1 MEKEFLKNEV
11 GTYLNSGVGFDDS
24 AKILLK
30 HSLVKAVQVLG
41 DNLVLFQLLGIL
53 LKGLQYTQ
61 IKITTK
67 IFI

>member
-53 LKGLQYTQ
+53 LKGL
-61 IKITTK
+61 
-67 IFI
+67 

>member
-1 MEKEFLKNEV
+1 MSMKLIPNKSGRDQKLKANEV

-53 LKGLQYTQ
+53 LKGL
-61 IKITTK
+61 
-67 IFI
+67 